1 MCIGASRTR
10 KSRRLSEHAVN
21 FAPPDQGRPALDWAR
36 VNSIAEAMGHAA
48 HGELFELQLGGAWN
62 RWLNTINGTPERES
76 AAYVERRRAARRK
89 AFLDGP
95 YYERMKAWG
104 AEPLTPCRRHS
115 LEPDGQ
121 SLSRPSAPPDGGGDR
136 WRWSLCVGASADL
149 SASPGGLAGGGGVAA
164 AERR

>member
-10 KSRRLSEHAVN
+10 KSRRLSEHVVN

-48 HGELFELQLGGAWN
+48 HGELFELQLGGALN

-95 YYERMKAWG
+95 HYELPAQIY
-104 AEPLTPCRRHS
+104 P
-115 LEPDGQ
+115 
-121 SLSRPSAPPDGGGDR
+121 
-136 WRWSLCVGASADL
+136 
-149 SASPGGLAGGGGVAA
+149 AA
-164 AERR
+164 A